1 MSEFARVDSCR
12 NCGVTLEVLTTCMMC
27 DQPSQFKCSNCY
39 HFVDDPIHT
48 NCVILEDSV

>member
-12 NCGVTLEVLTTCMMC
+12 NCGVTLDVITTCMIC
-27 DQPSQFKCSNCY
+27 DQPSRFKCSNCY

-48 NCVILEDSV
+48 NCVILEASV

>member
-1 MSEFARVDSCR
+1 MAEFNRIDSCR
-12 NCGVTLEVLTTCMMC
+12 NCGEVLNVFATCMIC

-48 NCVILEDSV
+48 NCVIIEASL